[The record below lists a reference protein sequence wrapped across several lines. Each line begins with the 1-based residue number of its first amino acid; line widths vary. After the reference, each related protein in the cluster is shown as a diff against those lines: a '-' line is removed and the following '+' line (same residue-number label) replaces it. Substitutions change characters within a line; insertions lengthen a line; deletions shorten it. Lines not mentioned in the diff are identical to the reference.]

1 MHKQNFNSEKS
12 KDVSRFNR
20 WLKDLDEK
28 DKSLNTGVRKRKW
41 ILILSGI
48 FILFVLSFI
57 LFPAS
62 SVSPEKMDSPFS
74 KNEEPNN
81 ETSPRSAFELPVDSF
96 ENQLKRKLYEDVPEK
111 E

>member
-1 MHKQNFNSEKS
+1 MNKQNRTTYKP

-20 WLKDLDEK
+20 WLKDFDEK
-28 DKSLNTGVRKRKW
+28 DKLLNSGVRKRKW
-41 ILILSGI
+41 MLIIGGI
-48 FILFVLSFI
+48 FSLFVLSFI

-62 SVSPEKMDSPFS
+62 NVTPDKLDSPFS
-74 KNEEPNN
+74 KIEEPNN

-96 ENQLKRKLYEDVPEK
+96 ENQLKRKLYEDIPEK